1 MLQMQEMID
10 WRKEFEVIQSRLAKI
25 TAALNNP
32 AALIDD
38 RPPDQRCAEC

>member
-10 WRKEFEVIQSRLAKI
+10 WRKEFEVIQSRLATI
-25 TAALNNP
+25 TAALSNP

-38 RPPDQRCAEC
+38 RPADQRFVEC